1 MTESEIAMLDVD
13 GWFSREDSMAA
24 LHTAAS
30 ARERVSSRQLRGAG
44 YSRGQTSN
52 AAVRGDSSQ
61 WLTVADADFSPMWL
75 LFETLRCE
83 LNHDAWLGLM
93 RFDVQ
98 LAHYAGNGEA
108 YVRHRDAFDGAES
121 RRITAILYLNPAWK
135 WSDGG
140 QLRLH
145 ATPMIDVAPML
156 GRLVVFRS
164 ARVEHEVL
172 QSFAPRFAVTAWY
185 YG

>member
-1 MTESEIAMLDVD
+1 MTESEIALLDAD
-13 GWFSREDSMAA
+13 GWFSREDSLGAIQ
-24 LHTAAS
+24 TAAS
-30 ARERVSSRQLRGAG
+30 ARQRVSSNQLSAAG
-44 YSRGQTSN
+44 FSRGRTHDT
-52 AAVRGDSSQ
+52 AVRGDSSQ
-61 WLTVADADFSPMWL
+61 WLKQTDADFSAMWA
-75 LFETLRCE
+75 LFEALRCE
-83 LNHDAWLGLM
+83 LNRDAWLGLV

-108 YVRHRDAFDGAES
+108 YGRHRDAFDGAES
-121 RRITAILYLNPAWK
+121 RRITAILYLNPEWNL
-135 WSDGG
+135 DHGG

-145 ATPMIDVAPML
+145 TSRAIDVDPVL

-172 QSFAPRFAVTAWY
+172 ASLAPRLAVTAWY